1 MIETMLLRE
10 VQYSVQELI
19 LIVQS
24 LRQAT
29 SVWMIP
35 TEGQGRRRG
44 LRGSQ

>member
-1 MIETMLLRE
+1 MMEVMLCE
-10 VQYSVQELI
+10 VQDSVQELT